1 MKNDPLPP
9 VSPVQNPWHTQSASE
24 VLTAFQSADTGLS
37 DEERT
42 ARLVTYGTNAIT
54 EEGRAS
60 LFILFFRQF
69 RSVLIGILLVAA
81 AVSFLVGEVL
91 DTLAILLIVFLN
103 AVLGFVQEWQAE
115 KAIDALKKMLGLQAY
130 VLQKGV
136 ETRVEAASV
145 VPGDIVVLER
155 GRKVPA
161 DLVLLSATS
170 LQIDEA
176 NLTGESAPQEKSPGI
191 VDADAAISER
201 TNMAFMGTTATNGR
215 GTGIVVATGMQTE
228 FGEIAELT
236 GSIVDEPTQL
246 SRRMDTLG
254 KQISLIAIFAALVI
268 VVLGLLQKRA
278 LMDMFL
284 TAISLAVAVIPEGL
298 PAVVTLTLAIGIKT
312 MYKKRCLIRHLSAS
326 ETLGSVSVICT
337 DKTGTLTKNEMTL
350 TEIYI
355 PNRQV
360 SVSGSGYDPEGS
372 YSLNG
377 TVIDP
382 KADPGLSAFL
392 RSALLCNH
400 AILTKR
406 GEQWEIV
413 GMPTEGALVVA
424 AHKAEIPEYSLP
436 IQSIEKEFSFDSS
449 RKRMTTVYRE
459 EDGYHAYVKGA
470 PELILS
476 LSDFVLRDGTT
487 TALDESMRDYYQDI
501 YESFAVEGLRVLA
514 IAERNLGNNLLETA
528 ADAEQ
533 ALVFLGF
540 AGIMDPPR
548 EEAKDA
554 LSQCATAG
562 IDVLMITGDSAITA
576 QAVAEKL
583 NLASDGVL
591 TGSAIDQLSDDEL
604 GEALKRIKI
613 LARVSAEHKMRV
625 IDVLHQ
631 ERHIVAM
638 TGDGVNDAPA
648 LKSADVGIAMGQKG
662 SDVARESSDI
672 VLMDDNFESI
682 VAGIHEGRR
691 EYDNIQKFTRY
702 LLSSNV
708 GEIVAIGAGIVMN
721 LPLILLPLQILWI
734 NLVTDGVSALA
745 LGLEPAEPDI
755 MQQSPKDEHN
765 PLLSGTA
772 FLVILL
778 IGAFIGSA
786 TAVLFIADYGI
797 GLEKARTMAF
807 TGIILFELVNVLNFR
822 SFRFTLRRTG
832 FFSNPSVIVAILASI
847 GIQVLV
853 VYHPF
858 FQELLQTVPL
868 GLSDWFVMILLAFP
882 LVIAGEV
889 YKFLRGGSVPKCSKK
904 RKISGITL

>member
-1 MKNDPLPP
+1 MQK
-9 VSPVQNPWHTQSASE
+9 PWHNQPGSE
-24 VLTAFQSADTGLS
+24 VLTAFQSVNTGIS
-37 DEERT
+37 DEERAT
-42 ARLVTYGTNAIT
+42 RLVTYGSNIIT
-54 EEGRAS
+54 EESGPS

-81 AVSFLVGEVL
+81 VVSFLVGEVL

-103 AVLGFVQEWQAE
+103 AILGFFQEWQAE
-115 KAIDALKKMLGLQAY
+115 KAIDALKQMLGLQTY
-130 VLQKGV
+130 VLHDGV
-136 ETRVEAASV
+136 ETRIDAASV

-161 DLVLLSATS
+161 DLVLLSAIS

-176 NLTGESAPQEKSPGI
+176 ILTGESAPQEKSPGI
-191 VDADAAISER
+191 VDVDAAISER

-246 SRRMDTLG
+246 SLRMDTLG
-254 KQISLIAIFAALVI
+254 KQISLIAIVAALVI
-268 VVLGLLQKRA
+268 VVLGLLQQRA

-284 TAISLAVAVIPEGL
+284 TAVSLAVAVIPEGL
-298 PAVVTLTLAIGIKT
+298 PAVVTLTLAVGIKT

-350 TEIYI
+350 TEVYI
-355 PNRQV
+355 PDRQV

-372 YSLNG
+372 YALNG
-377 TVIDP
+377 KNIDP

-392 RSALLCNH
+392 RAALLCNH

-406 GEQWEIV
+406 GKQWEIV

-436 IQSIEKEFSFDSS
+436 IQSIKKEFSFDSS
-449 RKRMTTVYRE
+449 RKRMTTVYQE
-459 EDGYHAYVKGA
+459 EDGYRAYVKGA

-476 LSDFVLRDGTT
+476 LSDFMLSDGTI
-487 TALDESMRDYYQDI
+487 TALDESTRNYLKER
-501 YESFAVEGLRVLA
+501 YESFAAEGLRVLA
-514 IAERNLGNNLLETA
+514 IAERDLGEHLPETA

-540 AGIMDPPR
+540 AGIIDPPR

-576 QAVAEKL
+576 QAVAQKL
-583 NLASDGVL
+583 SLTSDGVL

-631 ERHIVAM
+631 EKHIVAM

-662 SDVARESSDI
+662 SDVAKESSDI

-708 GEIVAIGAGIVMN
+708 GEIIAIGAGILMN

-755 MQQSPKDEHN
+755 MHHTPLDEDQ
-765 PLLSGTA
+765 PLLNGTA

-778 IGAFIGSA
+778 IGIFIGGA
-786 TAVLFIADYGI
+786 TAFLFIADYGI

-807 TGIILFELVNVLNFR
+807 TGIILLELVNVLNFR
-822 SFRFTLRRTG
+822 SFRFTLRKTG
-832 FFSNPSVIVAILASI
+832 FFSNPSVIVAIIASI
-847 GIQVLV
+847 AIQIMV

-858 FQELLQTVPL
+858 FQSFLQTVPL
-868 GLSDWFVMILLAFP
+868 GIYDWFIMLSLALP
-882 LVIAGEV
+882 LVIVGEV
-889 YKFLRGGSVPKCSKK
+889 YKYLKGGSVAKH
-904 RKISGITL
+904 SGIEKQSGMAV